1 MSVTDRDPELKGIM
15 SRTQPRL
22 PSQRCLFH
30 APRDLYWALYRDGA
44 EGEQAYWEDRLVG
57 EIWKPSAE
65 GIAGVNRLIADL
77 DSRRLSSA
85 ATYLRNAKDELYT
98 VRKLKEQGIAPE
110 LVMVATGPVE
120 LAL

>member
-1 MSVTDRDPELKGIM
+1 M
-15 SRTQPRL
+15 
-22 PSQRCLFH
+22 
-30 APRDLYWALYRDGA
+30 
-44 EGEQAYWEDRLVG
+44 G

-85 ATYLRNAKDELYT
+85 ATYLRNAKDELFT